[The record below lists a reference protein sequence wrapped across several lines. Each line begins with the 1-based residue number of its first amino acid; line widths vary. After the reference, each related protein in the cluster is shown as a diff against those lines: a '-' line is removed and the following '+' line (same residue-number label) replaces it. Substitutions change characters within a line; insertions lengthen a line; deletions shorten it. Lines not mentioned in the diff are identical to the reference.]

1 MIGIILFIRNIIWGT
16 PTLVLLTVF
25 GIYFTARSRF
35 FLPRAICSVF
45 RGTVGGIF
53 RSGGRESFRAAAVS
67 LGGTVG
73 VGSIAGVAMG
83 IAAGGA
89 GSIFWMWIC
98 SFFGAG
104 LRYAE
109 VCIAMRGGAG
119 CGAAGRLL
127 SLGKKRLAA
136 AFCIFCVLASFGT
149 GNLAQSKAA
158 AGALGTLGLPRFACA
173 AICFALVAVT
183 VSGGSERISAVS
195 AFVLPA
201 ASLIYLS
208 CCGALLIR
216 FPQSVPAAFSRIFSQ
231 AFGADAVRGGISGE
245 LLQRAVRE
253 GFAKSVFSTECGMGS
268 SPLAHSSAGSA
279 LPEEQAK
286 WGVFEVFF
294 DTFVVS
300 TVTAVCLIGTG
311 SESCTELFSLLG
323 GAGRLLLPVLTA
335 VFALASVVSWCFYAG
350 SCITLLPHGGR
361 TAYIVFRTVFSLCAF
376 AAPLLPESDIWSIS
390 DILNAMM
397 MLPNLTL
404 LFICR
409 KEIKKMR

>member
-35 FLPRAICSVF
+35 FLPKAFASVLKS
-45 RGTVGGIF
+45 TVGGIF
-53 RSGGRESFRAAAVS
+53 RRGGIGSFRAAAVS

-73 VGSIAGVAMG
+73 VGSITGVAMG
-83 IAAGGA
+83 IAVGGA
-89 GSIFWMWIC
+89 GSVFWMWVC

-119 CGAAGRLL
+119 CGAAGRLM

-136 AFCIFCVLASFGT
+136 LFCIFCVLASFGT

-158 AGALGTLGLPRFACA
+158 AGALETLGIPLSFCA
-173 AICFALVAVT
+173 AICFVLVAIT
-183 VSGGSERISAVS
+183 ISGGSERISAVS

-201 ASLIYLS
+201 ASLVYLA
-208 CCGALLIR
+208 CCGALLLR
-216 FPQSVPAAFSRIFSQ
+216 NPQAFPNAMSRIFAE
-231 AFGADAVRGGISGE
+231 AFGFDAVRGGISGA

-268 SPLAHSSAGSA
+268 SPLAHSSADGA

-286 WGVFEVFF
+286 WGIFEVFF
-294 DTFVVS
+294 DTFIVS
-300 TVTAVCLIGTG
+300 SVTAFCLIGTG
-311 SESCTELFSLLG
+311 SGNCTELFSLLG
-323 GAGRLLLPVLTA
+323 VAGRVLLPVLTA

-350 SCITLLPHGGR
+350 RCFMLLPRGGR
-361 TAYIVFRTVFSLCAF
+361 ISYGLFRAVFALCAL
-376 AAPLLPESDIWSIS
+376 AAPFLPESAIWSVS
-390 DILNAMM
+390 DILNALMM
-397 MLPNLTL
+397 IPNLAL
-404 LFICR
+404 MFICR

>member
-25 GIYFTARSRF
+25 GVYFTARSRF

-231 AFGADAVRGGISGE
+231 AFGADAVLS
-245 LLQRAVRE
+245 
-253 GFAKSVFSTECGMGS
+253 
-268 SPLAHSSAGSA
+268 
-279 LPEEQAK
+279 
-286 WGVFEVFF
+286 
-294 DTFVVS
+294 
-300 TVTAVCLIGTG
+300 LIH
-311 SESCTELFSLLG
+311 
-323 GAGRLLLPVLTA
+323 
-335 VFALASVVSWCFYAG
+335 
-350 SCITLLPHGGR
+350 I
-361 TAYIVFRTVFSLCAF
+361 
-376 AAPLLPESDIWSIS
+376 
-390 DILNAMM
+390 
-397 MLPNLTL
+397 
-404 LFICR
+404 
-409 KEIKKMR
+409 

>member
-25 GIYFTARSRF
+25 GVYFTARSRF

-109 VCIAMRGGAG
+109 VCIAMRGDAG
-119 CGAAGRLL
+119 HGAAGRLL

-208 CCGALLIR
+208 CCGA
-216 FPQSVPAAFSRIFSQ
+216 
-231 AFGADAVRGGISGE
+231 

-376 AAPLLPESDIWSIS
+376 AAPFLPESDIWSIS